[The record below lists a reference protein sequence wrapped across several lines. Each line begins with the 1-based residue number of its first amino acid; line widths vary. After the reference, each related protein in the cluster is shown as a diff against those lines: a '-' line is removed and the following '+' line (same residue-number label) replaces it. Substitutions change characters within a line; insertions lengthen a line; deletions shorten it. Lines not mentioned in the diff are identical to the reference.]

1 MRHKDHSWLSII
13 VLAMIVLYIAPT
25 FTFAFGFAGGAIL
38 RLTFG
43 SLICN
48 TLNEFFSTNRFN
60 PELIPP
66 ICGMIAVI
74 GGCFKTSISSANN
87 KD

>member
-1 MRHKDHSWLSII
+1 MKHEDHGWLSAI
-13 VLAMIVLYIAPT
+13 VAAMIVLCITPIL
-25 FTFAFGFAGGAIL
+25 TFAFGFAGGAIL
-38 RLTFG
+38 RFVFG

-48 TLNEFFSTNRFN
+48 TLNEIFATNRFN

-74 GGCFKTSISSANN
+74 GGCFKTSISATTS

>member
-1 MRHKDHSWLSII
+1 MKHENHSLLSII
-13 VLAMIVLYIAPT
+13 VLAMITLCIAPI
-25 FTFAFGFAGGAIL
+25 FAFAFGFAGGAIL
-38 RLTFG
+38 RFAFG

-48 TLNEFFSTNRFN
+48 TLNAIFATNRFN

-66 ICGMIAVI
+66 VCGVIAVI
-74 GGCFKTSISSANN
+74 GGCFKTSISSTAS

>member
-1 MRHKDHSWLSII
+1 MKHEDHGWLSTI
-13 VLAMIVLYIAPT
+13 VAAMIVLCITPIL
-25 FTFAFGFAGGAIL
+25 TFAFGFAGGAIL
-38 RLTFG
+38 RFVFG
-43 SLICN
+43 SLISD
-48 TLNEFFSTNRFN
+48 TLNTVFFTNRFN

-74 GGCFKTSISSANN
+74 GGCFKTSISLANN

>member
-1 MRHKDHSWLSII
+1 MKHEDHGWLSAI
-13 VLAMIVLYIAPT
+13 VAAMIVLCITPIL
-25 FTFAFGFAGGAIL
+25 TFAFGFAGGAIL
-38 RLTFG
+38 RFVFG

-48 TLNEFFSTNRFN
+48 TLNEIFATNRFN

-74 GGCFKTSISSANN
+74 GGCFKTSISSASN

>member
-1 MRHKDHSWLSII
+1 MKHEDHGWLSAI
-13 VLAMIVLYIAPT
+13 VAAMFVLCITPIL
-25 FTFAFGFAGGAIL
+25 TFAFGFAGSAIL
-38 RLTFG
+38 RFVFG

-48 TLNEFFSTNRFN
+48 TLNEIFATNRFN

-74 GGCFKTSISSANN
+74 GGCFKTSISSTAS

>member
-1 MRHKDHSWLSII
+1 MKHEDHGWLSAI
-13 VLAMIVLYIAPT
+13 VAAMIVLCITPIL
-25 FTFAFGFAGGAIL
+25 TFAFGFAGGAIL
-38 RLTFG
+38 RFVFG
-43 SLICN
+43 SLISD
-48 TLNEFFSTNRFN
+48 TLNTAFSINRFN

>member
-1 MRHKDHSWLSII
+1 MKHENHSLLSII
-13 VLAMIVLYIAPT
+13 VLAMIALYIAPI
-25 FTFAFGFAGGAIL
+25 FAFAFGFAGGAIL
-38 RLTFG
+38 RFAFG

-48 TLNEFFSTNRFN
+48 TLNAIFATNRFN

-66 ICGMIAVI
+66 VCGMIAVI
-74 GGCFKTSISSANN
+74 GGCFKTSISSAAS

>member
-1 MRHKDHSWLSII
+1 MKHEDHDWLSAI
-13 VLAMIVLYIAPT
+13 VAAMIVLCITPIL
-25 FTFAFGFAGGAIL
+25 TFAFGFAGGAIL
-38 RLTFG
+38 RFVFG
-43 SLICN
+43 SLISD
-48 TLNEFFSTNRFN
+48 TLNTVFSTNRFH

-74 GGCFKTSISSANN
+74 GGCFKTSISSAAS